1 MVCFPKC
8 IIFYFFPPGQLGYLI
23 SVNDIDTKEFISPAE
38 QTHYSV
44 MKTKKTKWLQED
56 KKVGNVFSHR
66 YKAKYLS
73 ETNTRPPESCL
84 YYSYRRKS
92 NKVNTSAVL
101 KQSVTQQTQGCW
113 HTCRYLFFTSTH
125 RIPRIILLYA
135 IDFCA
140 ISLMD
145 IGVSWCSILVCL

>member
-1 MVCFPKC
+1 MVCFLKC
-8 IIFYFFPPGQLGYLI
+8 IVLYFFLPGQLGYLF
-23 SVNDIDTKEFISPAE
+23 SVNDFYMKEFISPTE

-44 MKTKKTKWLQED
+44 MKTKWLQED
-56 KKVGNVFSHR
+56 KKVGNVFSNK

-73 ETNTRPPESCL
+73 ETNRRSPESCL

-92 NKVNTSAVL
+92 NKVKTLAVL
-101 KQSVTQQTQGCW
+101 KLSVTQQTQGCY
-113 HTCRYLFFTSTH
+113 HTCRYLFFTSTP

-140 ISLMD
+140 ISLID
-145 IGVSWCSILVCL
+145 TAVSWCSILVCL